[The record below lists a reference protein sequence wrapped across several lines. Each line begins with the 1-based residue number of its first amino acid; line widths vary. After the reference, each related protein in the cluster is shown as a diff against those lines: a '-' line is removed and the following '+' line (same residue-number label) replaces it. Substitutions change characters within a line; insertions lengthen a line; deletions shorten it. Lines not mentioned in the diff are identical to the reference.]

1 LPKFLE
7 SLYLKDFGPIK
18 EETIEFSMLHSIR
31 GSNASGK
38 TICTYEALYLVL
50 YGDDFPIDFVRW
62 GQKEAIVRVKFTDG
76 TWIQRTRSGAKQSC
90 TTYDGINEVTNLTVK
105 DIKDIVRAF
114 TGFDTVCFD
123 KGKTPESLQFIP
135 VDAPQTFLIAG
146 LAPESVLKWVNTI
159 IGGGEIDLAKQK
171 LAKELRALDTEIKL
185 TQKHVDEESST
196 LALYPSEDA
205 LSTLRKSIEAV
216 DDLAIRETVCR
227 TDAQRIDTTINE
239 WCRLDNATEV
249 YGKLSAVAQAGV
261 GELRKM
267 KDEIDKA
274 NELILKLGTVI
285 KKSDRVRRVQQV
297 LDSVNVNLSQVID
310 FSTKYAVCDE
320 MKRGLAHLVAAS
332 SRNKM
337 ELTEVL
343 EEMKILNEQ
352 IAIERNKAPT
362 CEKCGQ
368 VLK

>member
-1 LPKFLE
+1 LPKFIE
-7 SLYLKDFGPIK
+7 SVYLKDFGPIK

-114 TGFDTVCFD
+114 TGFDTICFD

-205 LSTLRKSIEAV
+205 LSTLRKNVGALE
-216 DDLAIRETVCR
+216 DLAIRETVCR
-227 TDAQRIDTTINE
+227 TDAQHIDTTINE

-249 YGKLSAVAQAGV
+249 YGKLSAVATEGV
-261 GELRKM
+261 SKLKTMAETIASN
-267 KDEIDKA
+267 EDK
-274 NELILKLGTVI
+274 ILKLALVI
-285 KKSDRVRRVQQV
+285 KKSDRLKKVQSVLNAVTVDLSKITEMSTNAAVNNETKNALLHIVAAFARNEMELLEVRRELADVQALKV
-297 LDSVNVNLSQVID
+297 EA
-310 FSTKYAVCDE
+310 TKTAPICE
-320 MKRGLAHLVAAS
+320 TCKRPL
-332 SRNKM
+332 
-337 ELTEVL
+337 
-343 EEMKILNEQ
+343 
-352 IAIERNKAPT
+352 
-362 CEKCGQ
+362 
-368 VLK
+368 